1 MTWISFSN
9 NNNFYINL
17 YNKNNNYLREE
28 YNFELLNVK
37 MVEYETN
44 ENKNGRFLNIA
55 FVFKLFFLKFFLEYI
70 YNNY

>member
-1 MTWISFSN
+1 
-9 NNNFYINL
+9 
-17 YNKNNNYLREE
+17 
-28 YNFELLNVK
+28 

-55 FVFKLFFLKFFLEYI
+55 FVFNLFFLKFFLEYI

>member
-1 MTWISFSN
+1 MNWSFLSN
-9 NNNFYINL
+9 NNNFYFNL

-37 MVEYETN
+37 IVEYETN

-55 FVFKLFFLKFFLEYI
+55 FVFKLFLKKFF
-70 YNNY
+70 